1 MEVSSPLPGQQQ
13 QQSSKQRQRGG
24 DLPPLPSQQQQTAA
38 TANGNA
44 AGAGTGPSL
53 AALFS
58 EHTLK
63 LMADTLLGV
72 AVDTGQL
79 WGSGTVAAAT
89 PDDDTS
95 KDVAVAREALQLLQ
109 RLLEQHPPLVQPL
122 LLNVERPALVSSVLL
137 SPYYSG
143 LRRQAGEL
151 LERLVSIDTNRQRLL
166 PWLLSRLAAARSLA
180 QQRPASCA
188 EFYQLLSTML
198 TKLGHSW
205 GMLPE
210 QLFATANTMLDEE
223 VAALQAMAASGPSQ
237 GPLSPNT
244 KQQQLR
250 RRRRR
255 QQQQQQQM
263 AIDGADAG
271 TDGEGEQ
278 PEPPSCSLL
287 QGRLQLVL
295 ALVRVLDRRAV
306 GSEGQ
311 GGLMKLLLQQFLFPE
326 AVVKAAAAAGPVDLQ
341 HSAASLEPHCATPSS
356 RKAALELLAELMGDT
371 ASSLEEGVNMLLD
384 LHYQQQVRVWGSGA
398 LCCGLC

>member
-1 MEVSSPLPGQQQ
+1 MEVSSPLPGQQQQQ

-24 DLPPLPSQQQQTAA
+24 DLPPLPSQQQQPAA
-38 TANGNA
+38 ANGNA
-44 AGAGTGPSL
+44 AGAAAGPSL
-53 AALFS
+53 ASLFS

-89 PDDDTS
+89 ADDDTS

-109 RLLEQHPPLVQPL
+109 RLLEQHPPLIQPL
-122 LLNVERPALVSSVLL
+122 LLDVERPALISSVLL

-151 LERLVSIDTNRQRLL
+151 LERLVSIDANRQRLL

-180 QQRPASCA
+180 QQRPASCG
-188 EFYQLLSTML
+188 EFYQLLSAML
-198 TKLGHSW
+198 TKLGNSW

-223 VAALQAMAASGPSQ
+223 VSALQAMAASGPVQ

-255 QQQQQQQM
+255 QQQQQQQQPM

-278 PEPPSCSLL
+278 LDPPSCSLL

-306 GSEGQ
+306 GSAGQ

-384 LHYQQQVRVWGSGA
+384 LHYQRQVSAWG
-398 LCCGLC
+398 LGLLGF